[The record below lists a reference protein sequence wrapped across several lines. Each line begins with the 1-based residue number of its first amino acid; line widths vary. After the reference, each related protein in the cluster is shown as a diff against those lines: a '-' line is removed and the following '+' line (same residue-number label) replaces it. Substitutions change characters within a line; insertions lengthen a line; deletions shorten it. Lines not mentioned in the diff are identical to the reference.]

1 MIAWARRFLLAL
13 QFLTVVTFVS
23 RLEPRAGDRAGSMIF
38 YPVIGLLLGLAVAG
52 ADYGL
57 GLVFPPLVTAVLVVA
72 LWEFFVRG
80 LHLDGLADVADAFMG
95 TSDRARTLDILHD
108 TRVGV
113 FGAAAVFFVILL
125 KVALVAHLGP
135 HRFFGLLLVPV
146 MPRLVM
152 VLLAWAM
159 PSAGGALGK
168 PFVEELRWGH
178 ALAAAILAAVVLL
191 LLGGW
196 GGMITGLVGLAWTLI
211 WGGYVWFRLRG
222 VTGDCLGAAGELGEA
237 LVLATWLLAP
247 GAPWWLA

>member
-1 MIAWARRFLLAL
+1 MTAWARRFVLAL
-13 QFLTVVTFVS
+13 QFLTVVTLVP
-23 RLEPRAGDRAGSMIF
+23 RLEPRAGDRGGSMVF

-52 ADYGL
+52 AAYGL
-57 GLVFPPLVTAVLVVA
+57 GQVFPPLVTAVLVVA
-72 LWEFFVRG
+72 LWEFLTRG
-80 LHLDGLADVADAFMG
+80 LHLDGLADVADAFVG
-95 TSDRARTLDILHD
+95 TSDRTRTLEILHD

-135 HRFFGLLLVPV
+135 HRSLGLLLVPV

-152 VLLAWAM
+152 VFLAWAL
-159 PSAGGALGK
+159 PSAGGSLGK

-178 ALAAAILAAVVLL
+178 ALAAAVLAAAVLL

-196 GGMITGLVGLAWTLI
+196 GGVWLGLVGLTWALI
-211 WGGYVWFRLRG
+211 WGGYVWLRLRG

-237 LVLATWLLAP
+237 ALLATWLLAP
-247 GAPWWLA
+247 GGPWWP

>member
-1 MIAWARRFLLAL
+1 MIAWARRFVLAL
-13 QFLTVVTFVS
+13 QFLTVVTLVP

-38 YPVIGLLLGLAVAG
+38 YPVIGLLLGLALAG

-57 GLVFPPLVTAVLVVA
+57 GMVFPRLVTAVLVVA
-72 LWEFFVRG
+72 LWEFCTRG

-95 TSDRARTLDILHD
+95 TSDRARTLEILHD

-113 FGAAAVFFVILL
+113 FGAGAVFFVILL

-135 HRFFGLLLVPV
+135 SRFFGLLLVPV

-152 VLLAWAM
+152 VLLAWAL
-159 PSAGGALGK
+159 PSAGGSLGK
-168 PFVEELRWGH
+168 PFVHELRWGH
-178 ALAAAILAAVVLL
+178 ALAGTVLAAAGLV

-196 GGMITGLVGLAWTLI
+196 GGIWLGLVGLAWALI

-222 VTGDCLGAAGELGEA
+222 VTGDCLGAAGELAEA
-237 LVLATWLLAP
+237 ILLATWLLAP
-247 GAPWWLA
+247 GGP